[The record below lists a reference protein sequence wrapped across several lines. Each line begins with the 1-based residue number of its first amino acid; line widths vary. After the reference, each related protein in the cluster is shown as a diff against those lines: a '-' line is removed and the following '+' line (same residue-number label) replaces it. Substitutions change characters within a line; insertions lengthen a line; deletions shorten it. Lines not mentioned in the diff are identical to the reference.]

1 MDPERPPDID
11 AEYRLIHG
19 PWPRWALQLGLV
31 KLALWTATVVTALG
45 LLAFAGVAL
54 VLVLKS

>member
-19 PWPRWALQLGLV
+19 PWPRWVLQISLV
-31 KLALWTATVVTALG
+31 KLALWTASAVAICI
-45 LLAFAGVAL
+45 LLFVGAFL
-54 VLVLKS
+54 LIRR